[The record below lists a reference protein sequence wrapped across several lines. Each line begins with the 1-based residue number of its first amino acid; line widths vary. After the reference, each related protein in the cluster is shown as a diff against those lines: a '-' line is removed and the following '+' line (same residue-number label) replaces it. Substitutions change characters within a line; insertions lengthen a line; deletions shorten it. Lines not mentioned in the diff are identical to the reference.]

1 MFFINLYELVLY
13 IRIATGHNMQLRNN
27 DPMNIEQGFIYMITI
42 TLKSSGSYFRI
53 WDVVQLDLF
62 DPSYLTLLTLLD
74 VYWLE
79 QMMLL

>member
-1 MFFINLYELVLY
+1 
-13 IRIATGHNMQLRNN
+13 
-27 DPMNIEQGFIYMITI
+27 MITI

-53 WDVVQLDLF
+53 WDVVLLDLF

-79 QMMLL
+79 QMMLP